1 MYDLG
6 RPHDYMV
13 EFCGQ
18 SRCGS
23 EDNGLVTW
31 SCRPGDQMVMWIYV
45 WNPSMVNHTLFKF
58 FGYKYGGSGDVTA
71 LVCYM
76 ILHLIL

>member
-1 MYDLG
+1 
-6 RPHDYMV
+6 
-13 EFCGQ
+13 
-18 SRCGS
+18 
-23 EDNGLVTW
+23 
-31 SCRPGDQMVMWIYV
+31 
-45 WNPSMVNHTLFKF
+45 MVNHTLFKF

>member
-1 MYDLG
+1 MILEDHMIIWSSFVAKVVVVVKIMVLSHDLA
-6 RPHDYMV
+6 DQV
-13 EFCGQ
+13 IK
-18 SRCGS
+18 
-23 EDNGLVTW
+23 W
-31 SCRPGDQMVMWIYV
+31 SCEFV